1 MNQSRISA
9 LVATNVSKQ
18 VSLPSAPSAS
28 SDEKSLH
35 ILNDIQLN
43 IQDGETIAIVGAS
56 GSGKS
61 TLLGILAGLDLPT
74 TGEVHF
80 YDKAIHKLNEEQ
92 RAQIRRTEVG
102 FIFQQFLLVPSLTA
116 LENVMLPAELSDNS
130 ELRNNAKQKAQE
142 WLDKVGLSHRLD
154 HFPNQLS
161 GGEQQRVAIARAFI
175 TSPKLLFADEP
186 SANLD
191 TENGKLVEDL
201 LFELNQ
207 KENTTLVLV
216 THDLD
221 LAKRCQRTVLL
232 TNGQLVE
239 KPTVTK
245 DPKNVSGNEKDL
257 KDDHSENSE
266 NSATN
271 TDATK
276 ESQPSLDAQVA
287 EVITNAF

>member
-1 MNQSRISA
+1 MSQSRISA

-18 VSLPSAPSAS
+18 VSLPSGPSAS
-28 SDEKSLH
+28 SDEKQLS
-35 ILNDIQLN
+35 ILNDIELT
-43 IQDGETIAIVGAS
+43 IQDGESIAIVGAS

-61 TLLGILAGLDLPT
+61 TLLGILAGLDLPS

-80 YDKAIHKLNEEQ
+80 YNKKIHTLNEEQ

-116 LENVMLPAELSDNS
+116 LENVMLPAELSDAL
-130 ELRNNAKQKAQE
+130 ELRNNAKQKAQQ

-207 KENTTLVLV
+207 KANTTLVLV
-216 THDLD
+216 THDLE
-221 LAKRCQRTVLL
+221 LAERCQRKVLL
-232 TNGQLVE
+232 TNGHLVE
-239 KPTVTK
+239 KPPVTI
-245 DPKNVSGNEKDL
+245 DSIGTEPS
-257 KDDHSENSE
+257 S
-266 NSATN
+266 N
-271 TDATK
+271 TDK
-276 ESQPSLDAQVA
+276 SLDVQVA
-287 EVITNAF
+287 EAITNAF

>member
-61 TLLGILAGLDLPT
+61 TLLGILAGLDLPS

-116 LENVMLPAELSDNS
+116 LENVMLPAELSDNT

-201 LFELNQ
+201 LFELNR

-216 THDLD
+216 THDLE

-239 KPTVTK
+239 KPSVTNDPKGGSESEK
-245 DPKNVSGNEKDL
+245 DPQNDQVK
-257 KDDHSENSE
+257 
-266 NSATN
+266 SAEDN
-271 TDATK
+271 ISND
-276 ESQPSLDAQVA
+276 EPSQQSLDAQVA
-287 EVITNAF
+287 EAITNAF

>member
-1 MNQSRISA
+1 MNESRKSA
-9 LVATNVSKQ
+9 LVATKVSKQ
-18 VSLPSAPSAS
+18 VTLPSASSAS
-28 SDEKSLH
+28 SDEKYLR
-35 ILNDIQLN
+35 ILNDIELT
-43 IQDGETIAIVGAS
+43 IQDGESIAIVGAS

-61 TLLGILAGLDLPT
+61 TLLGILAGLDLPS

-80 YDKAIHKLNEEQ
+80 YDKAIHTLSEEQ

-116 LENVMLPAELSDNS
+116 LENVMLPAELSDDP
-130 ELRNNAKQKAQE
+130 ELRNSAKQKAQQ
-142 WLDKVGLSHRLD
+142 WLDKVGLSHRLE

-207 KENTTLVLV
+207 KANTTLVLV
-216 THDLD
+216 THDLE
-221 LAKRCQRTVLL
+221 LAERCQRKVLL
-232 TNGQLVE
+232 TNGHLVE
-239 KPTVTK
+239 KPVVTND
-245 DPKNVSGNEKDL
+245 DPTDQR
-257 KDDHSENSE
+257 SES
-266 NSATN
+266 N
-271 TDATK
+271 TDK
-276 ESQPSLDAQVA
+276 PLDIQVA
-287 EVITNAF
+287 EAITNAF

>member
-1 MNQSRISA
+1 MNESRISA
-9 LVATNVSKQ
+9 LVATNVSKK
-18 VSLPSAPSAS
+18 VTLPSAS
-28 SDEKSLH
+28 SASNDAKHLH
-35 ILNDIQLN
+35 ILNDIQLT
-43 IQDGETIAIVGAS
+43 IQDGESIAIVGAS

-80 YDKAIHKLNEEQ
+80 YQKAVHLLNEEQ

-116 LENVMLPAELSDNS
+116 LENVMLPAELSDDAA
-130 ELRNNAKQKAQE
+130 LRNSAQEKAQQ
-142 WLDKVGLSHRLD
+142 WLEKVGLSHRLD

-175 TSPKLLFADEP
+175 TNPKLLFADEP

-207 KENTTLVLV
+207 KANTTLVLV
-216 THDLD
+216 THDAE

-232 TNGQLVE
+232 TGGHLEE
-239 KPTVTK
+239 KPTVTLT
-245 DPKNVSGNEKDL
+245 D
-257 KDDHSENSE
+257 
-266 NSATN
+266 SADKA
-271 TDATK
+271 DAA
-276 ESQPSLDAQVA
+276 LDAQVVEA
-287 EVITNAF
+287 MTNAF

>member
-9 LVATNVSKQ
+9 LVAINVSKQ

-35 ILNDIQLN
+35 ILNDIQLT
-43 IQDGETIAIVGAS
+43 IQDGESIAIVGAS

-80 YDKAIHKLNEEQ
+80 YDKAIHTLNEEQ

-116 LENVMLPAELSDNS
+116 LENVMLPAELSDNA

-142 WLDKVGLSHRLD
+142 WLDKVGLSHRLE

-216 THDLD
+216 THDLE
-221 LAKRCQRTVLL
+221 LAKRCERTVLL

-239 KPTVTK
+239 KPIVTNDPK
-245 DPKNVSGNEKDL
+245 DPE
-257 KDDHSENSE
+257 
-266 NSATN
+266 N
-271 TDATK
+271 TDEPNK
-276 ESQPSLDAQVA
+276 SKNPEGSLDAQVA
-287 EVITNAF
+287 EAITNAF

>member
-43 IQDGETIAIVGAS
+43 IQDGESIAIVGAS

-80 YDKAIHKLNEEQ
+80 YDKAIQTLNEEQ

-116 LENVMLPAELSDNS
+116 LENVMLPAELSDDA
-130 ELRNNAKQKAQE
+130 ELRNSAKQKAQQ

-207 KENTTLVLV
+207 KANTTLVLV
-216 THDLD
+216 THDLE
-221 LAKRCQRTVLL
+221 LAERCQRKVLL
-232 TNGQLVE
+232 TNGHLVE
-239 KPTVTK
+239 KPVVTNQ
-245 DPKNVSGNEKDL
+245 DPTDQGSKSDAEKPLDMQVSE
-257 KDDHSENSE
+257 
-266 NSATN
+266 A
-271 TDATK
+271 
-276 ESQPSLDAQVA
+276 
-287 EVITNAF
+287 ITNAF